1 MPELLLVLS
10 HTWPLCMCTLLQGS
24 SSSTVCAYSYSVK
37 VVNAN
42 KKADYKVHKLRN
54 TSKVLASVIQL
65 KARLMESLEEH
76 MPSILVSALDKLS
89 QVTKGLGESSTGFLF
104 WRFGGHLWNLQFSTQ
119 VWNNGLVWCRSNKM
133 NRKKQPSPT
142 SDDDSAPREEFLQWF
157 N

>member
-1 MPELLLVLS
+1 
-10 HTWPLCMCTLLQGS
+10 MCTLLQGS

-37 VVNAN
+37 VVNPN

-76 MPSILVSALDKLS
+76 MPSTCILVSALDKLS

-104 WRFGGHLWNLQFSTQ
+104 
-119 VWNNGLVWCRSNKM
+119 
-133 NRKKQPSPT
+133 
-142 SDDDSAPREEFLQWF
+142 
-157 N
+157 